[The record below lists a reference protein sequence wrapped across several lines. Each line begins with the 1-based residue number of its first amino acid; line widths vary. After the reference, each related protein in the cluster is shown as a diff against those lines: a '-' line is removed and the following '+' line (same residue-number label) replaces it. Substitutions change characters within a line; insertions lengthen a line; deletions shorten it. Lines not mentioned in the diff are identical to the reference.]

1 MSLVSCETPWKP
13 ATMAIAP
20 SSSAVRRRP
29 GVTSMIRALPCVEV
43 VSTPA
48 CEPVYDLASYPRLWI
63 AMASRAIEMR
73 SPAVSSMSS
82 SRPGGSGLTW
92 LARSIS
98 SSVVS
103 PIAETTTTTSSPALR
118 AATMRSATRLMRS
131 AVATDEPPYF
141 CTTSATTNHSFGLYE
156 PAVPVRTVATTLAA
170 TGRRADT
177 RSQIP
182 AGTPQHAG
190 REAARPTT
198 VLVDGGENVSVRP
211 RSVPRRGLSVSAAAL
226 LTLGVAACGDDAPAT
241 GPAPSTPPPV
251 VDDTDARTELAA
263 RAALAQ
269 DHSFAA
275 LYTLDDGTGAPRNV
289 VATVGADGSWK
300 VDVSGGLRGGTA
312 DVSIVSTAGG
322 VYQCTM
328 ASPVN
333 PITPTCIRVADA
345 GKRVPRA
352 YDPKVERL
360 FRQWLS
366 VFTDRQAALSIA
378 EVQ

>member
-1 MSLVSCETPWKP
+1 
-13 ATMAIAP
+13 
-20 SSSAVRRRP
+20 
-29 GVTSMIRALPCVEV
+29 
-43 VSTPA
+43 
-48 CEPVYDLASYPRLWI
+48 
-63 AMASRAIEMR
+63 
-73 SPAVSSMSS
+73 
-82 SRPGGSGLTW
+82 
-92 LARSIS
+92 
-98 SSVVS
+98 
-103 PIAETTTTTSSPALR
+103 
-118 AATMRSATRLMRS
+118 
-131 AVATDEPPYF
+131 
-141 CTTSATTNHSFGLYE
+141 
-156 PAVPVRTVATTLAA
+156 
-170 TGRRADT
+170 
-177 RSQIP
+177 
-182 AGTPQHAG
+182 
-190 REAARPTT
+190 
-198 VLVDGGENVSVRP
+198 
-211 RSVPRRGLSVSAAAL
+211 LSVSAAAL

-378 EVQ
+378 EVQPLTGARGTCFSIDSISASLAAPVDVGIYCYGDDGLLTGARVDFGLLRLVNQVAGPATVALPGPEVAGEPMGTESPPPPPVIEPSGAVPSAPGA